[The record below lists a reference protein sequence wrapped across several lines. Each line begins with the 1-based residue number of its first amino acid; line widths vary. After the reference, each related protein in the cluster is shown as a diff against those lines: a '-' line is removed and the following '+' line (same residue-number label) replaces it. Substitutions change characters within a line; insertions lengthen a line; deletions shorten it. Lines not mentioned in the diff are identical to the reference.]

1 MRKDG
6 LIEVGETAALTA
18 VREGRARLVL
28 LASDAS
34 PNIARRAESSLQ
46 GHRALL
52 VHVPYEKLELSDVLG
67 TGSCGVAAVTDM
79 GLSSAFMDA
88 LGEKDPEKYGEQAQ
102 EMKRRSEKAAKR
114 KAMGPNRKA
123 GRNDNEHI

>member
-1 MRKDG
+1 M
-6 LIEVGETAALTA
+6 GETAALTA
-18 VREGRARLVL
+18 VRAGRAKLVL

-52 VHVPYEKLELSDVLG
+52 VSVPYAKLELSELLG
-67 TGSCGVAAVTDM
+67 TGSCGVAAVTDV
-79 GLSSAFMDA
+79 GLADAFMDA
-88 LGEKDPEKYGEQAQ
+88 LGEKDPERYGVQAQ
-102 EMKRRSEKAAKR
+102 EIRRRSQKAAKR